1 MRISGTAC
9 CWVFYTMY
17 LKLFVWEIVFLGLGP
32 GMSLSLPF
40 PPCLSLRMH
49 EGSQGEGQGLCPGLC
64 VHVDTAV

>member
-1 MRISGTAC
+1 
-9 CWVFYTMY
+9 MY